1 MKALRTILTAVILL
15 IGTMTMNAQRM
26 SYEAMSS
33 NARFLT
39 DRMAYTLGIRD
50 PFIIDDIYRINYDY
64 IYGVNNYLDEVAL
77 GYYYEDYNSILLAR
91 DYALRNLL
99 GDLLWNRLIGYS
111 YFHRPIVF
119 ANRGWH
125 FSIYDYDHHGPHHFF
140 YSAPRPFGS
149 RYAGGHFFHGMAPR
163 GGHPG
168 GAMIGGGRR
177 GDFHD
182 DHYRPQGN
190 MNMNNRPNGNMNM
203 NNGRPNGNMNNNRP
217 NGNMNM
223 NNGRPQGNT
232 IINVNNNNSRPN
244 VGDMGG
250 GRPNGNMNISG
261 NDRPQ
266 DRPQGNINVN
276 NNIRPQVNANGM
288 NNNVSRPNTG
298 NSFSSENRGGSFRS
312 ENNNRSSSRTF
323 GGNNIRPT
331 SPSMSSSSRSS
342 SSSMSTGS
350 GTRSG
355 GSFSSG
361 SRGGSPSMGN
371 NSRGG
376 GSFSGGTRGGGS
388 FGGGSHGGGSRMGG
402 GRR

>member
-1 MKALRTILTAVILL
+1 MKVLRTILTAVILL

-190 MNMNNRPNGNMNM
+190 MNMNNRPNGNMN
-203 NNGRPNGNMNNNRP
+203 NNRP

-276 NNIRPQVNANGM
+276 NNTRPQVNANGM

-323 GGNNIRPT
+323 GGNNNIRPT

-342 SSSMSTGS
+342 SSSMNTGS

-355 GSFSSG
+355 GSFGSG

-388 FGGGSHGGGSRMGG
+388 FSGGSHGGGSRMGG

>member
-168 GAMIGGGRR
+168 GAIIGGGRR

-203 NNGRPNGNMNNNRP
+203 NNGRPNGNMN
-217 NGNMNM
+217 M

-244 VGDMGG
+244 VGDMGS

-276 NNIRPQVNANGM
+276 NNTRPQVNANGM

-323 GGNNIRPT
+323 GGNNNIRPT

-342 SSSMSTGS
+342 SSSMNIGS